1 MKIMK
6 ILGAGLVA
14 TALFLG
20 GIAYEQ
26 PSWATT
32 LVGPV
37 LYQALNSITGAIK
50 YTPGTGFAQ
59 ANCAALSD
67 SAPGC
72 SITAVTNS
80 LGAAWDSTTTVTA
93 QTVTILNPYA
103 TATITKML
111 YQTGGSGSPSF
122 TAALQINGT
131 PVTSCSVSVSSAT
144 PASTNCTGANTLGV
158 NDKLQI
164 VITSPSGTPNAA
176 TVTAVLTHPV
186 E

>member
-1 MKIMK
+1 MK

-67 SAPGC
+67 SSAGC
-72 SITAVTNS
+72 SATAVTNQIC
-80 LGAAWDSTTTVTA
+80 WTMDSNTTVVA
-93 QTVTILNPYA
+93 QTVDYINRYA
-103 TATITKML
+103 SATITKMS
-111 YQTGGSGSPSF
+111 YQTGGTGSPSF
-122 TAALQINGT
+122 TAALKINGT
-131 PVTSCSVSVSSAT
+131 NVTTCNAITVNSAT
-144 PASTNCTGANTLGV
+144 PASTTCTGANTLADL
-158 NDKLQI
+158 DKI
-164 VITSPSGTPNAA
+164 EFVISSPSGTPNQSSVCAL
-176 TVTAVLTHPV
+176 VSHPV